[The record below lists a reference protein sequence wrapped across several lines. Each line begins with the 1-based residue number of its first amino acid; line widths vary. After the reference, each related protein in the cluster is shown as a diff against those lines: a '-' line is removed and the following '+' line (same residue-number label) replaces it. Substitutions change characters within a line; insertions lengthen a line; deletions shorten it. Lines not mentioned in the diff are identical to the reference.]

1 MNLTHDTSLTKK
13 TGSFDSGMNGLSKD
27 TTPAVKADKPR
38 SGVSKEFHSFLTD
51 IEDLIQSTTSLTGE
65 DLVRVKNQLNEK
77 ITAAKAS
84 IEAVSGPLV
93 ARARETA
100 KVTDGY
106 VHANPWQAVGIGAAF
121 GVLVGLVLAR
131 RA

>member
-1 MNLTHDTSLTKK
+1 MNPTYDTSPAKK
-13 TGSFDSGMNGLSKD
+13 TGSFDSGMNGLNKD

-38 SGVSKEFHSFLTD
+38 SGASKEFHSFVTD
-51 IEDLIQSTTSLTGE
+51 IEDLIQSATSLTGE

-84 IEAVSGPLV
+84 IEAVGGSIV
-93 ARARETA
+93 TRARETA

-106 VHANPWQAVGIGAAF
+106 VHAKPWQAIGIGAAF
-121 GVLVGLVLAR
+121 GVLLGLVLAR
-131 RA
+131 RS